1 MEGNVDMS
9 VEANKVLVRRFFET
23 IEQEKYQDLKVF
35 CHPDFVFY
43 PQLRSQIFSY
53 DTFTYF

>member
-1 MEGNVDMS
+1 MS